1 MSLAHIA
8 NHLATQGRGED
19 THLVHMTGKELAA
32 MQQLAESHGGSLTI
46 NPKTGLPEA
55 GFLSSVLPMV
65 IGGALAATGIG
76 APLAALMVGAGDYA
90 MTGSLTKG
98 LMAGLSAWGGGELA
112 GGLAEAGAAT
122 AAEAIPAAA
131 DAAEPIA
138 LDTTQE
144 GLAATNEAE
153 DTAGYAGNNAQGVAN
168 QAPNTSPYSGT
179 PSQAGPPAPSFGQN
193 MSNMYKG
200 LGSIGSVISKNPG
213 AAMAVAAPLLS
224 GSLTK
229 QPYVPPT
236 AGSNTNPF
244 GLKSISSNFQG
255 QFPAQPNPAYRAQY
269 PNYQQA
275 PYTATAAD
283 GGLMGD
289 KFDFASGGAYPMSQQ
304 DTSRYAT
311 PTQMPVGAQQVAA
324 SYEPQTNPLTGEMT
338 ANMAKGGIAAFSD
351 GGPNYGNM
359 MQDSEEVQ
367 RGLAMATRRPVIE
380 TPAPDVGINYDEPE
394 MARLDP
400 VSRARKILENL
411 SATSK
416 VKLSKGLPQAGVL
429 GSISGD
435 PAMVE
440 QQQAEEQSKQAIVKE
455 AQGGLMGYAAGGQ
468 SHLGDYSDGGHLLKG
483 PGDGVSDSIPATIA
497 GKQPARLATGEFVV
511 PARIVSELGNGSTD
525 AGAKRLYAMMDRIK
539 AKRAKT
545 KDIAADTK
553 AYKFLP
559 A

>member
-168 QAPNTSPYSGT
+168 QVPNTSPYSGT

-213 AAMAVAAPLLS
+213 ATMAAVSPLLM

-244 GLKSISSNFQG
+244 GLKSIPSNFQG

-338 ANMAKGGIAAFSD
+338 ANMAKGGIAAFRD
-351 GGPNYGNM
+351 GGPNYSNM

-367 RGLAMATRRPVIE
+367 RGLAMTTRRPVVE

>member
-98 LMAGLSAWGGGELA
+98 LMAGLSAWGGGELV

-122 AAEAIPAAA
+122 AADAIPAAA

-144 GLAATNEAE
+144 GLAATNAAE
-153 DTAGYAGNNAQGVAN
+153 DTAGYAGDNAQGVAN
-168 QAPNTSPYSGT
+168 QVPNTSPYSGT

-229 QPYVPPT
+229 QPYVAPV

-367 RGLAMATRRPVIE
+367 RGLAMATRRPVVE

-416 VKLSKGLPQAGVL
+416 VKLSNGLPQAGVL

>member
-122 AAEAIPAAA
+122 AADAIPAAA

-138 LDTTQE
+138 LNTTQE
-144 GLAATNEAE
+144 GLAATNAAE
-153 DTAGYAGNNAQGVAN
+153 DTAGYAGDNAQGVAN
-168 QAPNTSPYSGT
+168 QVPNTSPYSGT

-213 AAMAVAAPLLS
+213 AAMAVAAPLLM

-229 QPYVPPT
+229 QPYVAPV

-338 ANMAKGGIAAFSD
+338 ANMAKGGIAAFRD
-351 GGPNYGNM
+351 GGPNYSNM

-367 RGLAMATRRPVIE
+367 RGLAMATRRPVVE